1 MLPKNDRC
9 TQSVRVVC
17 HETPDSFQINQPT
30 RCNSFSSFITWRLC
44 TAQHVSDVLTPVI
57 RNWTKFS
64 VSVFVQTR
72 RVLTKRSANP
82 VRVALVLLR
91 VLQAATGHLWLLVL
105 LRVLQVATGHLWL
118 TTCVLHER
126 WITLDLNKHEE
137 FQGKLLRSCQL
148 VAIVCALTPLLGLSY
163 ASFLDKRHSV
173 RY

>member
-57 RNWTKFS
+57 RNSTKFS

-91 VLQAATGHLWLLVL
+91 VLQA
-105 LRVLQVATGHLWL
+105 ATGHLWL